1 MSIADNALAGF
12 SYFPNP
18 TSGELS
24 LQAASNI
31 DSVAIYN
38 MLGQKVMDAEIGA
51 TTSNISLSGLTTG
64 TYIMKVTV
72 EGQTGTYKVIKQ

>member
-1 MSIADNALAGF
+1 
-12 SYFPNP
+12 
-18 TSGELS
+18 
-24 LQAASNI
+24 
-31 DSVAIYN
+31 
-38 MLGQKVMDAEIGA
+38 MDAEIGA